1 MKSKVLTGLLS
12 VAIAFGLWLY
22 VITVERTQ
30 IEQTFYNVPVVLDGE
45 SVLEDRGLMIT
56 SNAERTVTLKLSGN
70 RSDLNKLKSS
80 DITVLVDLTRIY
92 EAGDKTLSYDISF
105 PGDVQNSAIEVVSR
119 QPDSIKLTVA
129 QWATKEIPVRIET
142 VGTPAQ
148 GFKVDEANISAS
160 PNGVDIS
167 GPKELIDQIA
177 MGKITVDMNG
187 VKESYEQRQKLT
199 LCDANGDPIDTDLS
213 KVFVDDH
220 MILVK
225 VPVLME
231 REITLK
237 FDIIPGGGLTEK
249 DVKISMGFDDENY
262 TEGPVVITVLGS
274 PAVVSQMNDVITLD
288 ERNLKEYTVGETGL
302 SYQIPIPDGVK
313 VVQGD
318 TVFVSWEI
326 TSTTY
331 TNPIRISNTQF
342 RIKEGSVP
350 VGYEVEF
357 QTLAIRVILRS
368 TNASVSELTAS
379 DIQVVVDL
387 TGITEIGK
395 RFQVPVEIVVNEKN
409 VGVVEEK
416 PYEVYAVLKPLN
428 LEG

>member
-1 MKSKVLTGLLS
+1 
-12 VAIAFGLWLY
+12 
-22 VITVERTQ
+22 
-30 IEQTFYNVPVVLDGE
+30 
-45 SVLEDRGLMIT
+45 
-56 SNAERTVTLKLSGN
+56 
-70 RSDLNKLKSS
+70 
-80 DITVLVDLTRIY
+80 
-92 EAGDKTLSYDISF
+92 
-105 PGDVQNSAIEVVSR
+105 
-119 QPDSIKLTVA
+119 
-129 QWATKEIPVRIET
+129 
-142 VGTPAQ
+142 
-148 GFKVDEANISAS
+148 
-160 PNGVDIS
+160 
-167 GPKELIDQIA
+167 
-177 MGKITVDMNG
+177 
-187 VKESYEQRQKLT
+187 
-199 LCDANGDPIDTDLS
+199 
-213 KVFVDDH
+213 

>member
-56 SNAERTVTLKLSGN
+56 SNTERTVTLKISGK
-70 RSDLNKLKSS
+70 RSVLNNLKSS

-92 EAGDKTLSYDISF
+92 EAGEKTLSYDISF

-119 QPDSIKLTVA
+119 QPDSIALTVA

-148 GFKVDEANISAS
+148 GFKVDEVNISAT
-160 PNGVDIS
+160 PKGVDIS

-187 VKESYEQRQKLT
+187 AKESYEQRQKLT
-199 LCDANGDPIDTDLS
+199 LCDEQGNPIDTDLS
-213 KVFVDDH
+213 KVFVGDH

-231 REITLK
+231 KQISLRLPV
-237 FDIIPGGGLTEK
+237 IPGGGLTEN
-249 DVKISMGFDDENY
+249 DVTLTMSFDK
-262 TEGPVVITVLGS
+262 ITVTGS
-274 PAVVSQMNDVITLD
+274 PAVVSKMADVIELEPIDLSQVT
-288 ERNLKEYTVGETGL
+288 EGFENKEYTFTL
-302 SYQIPIPDGVK
+302 PDGVRSRE
-313 VVQGD
+313 GN
-318 TVFVSWEI
+318 TVEVSLKL
-326 TSTTY
+326 
-331 TNPIRISNTQF
+331 PKRDFRLISVPKTQF
-342 RIKEGSVP
+342 EAVGLNPQYEPVYAASTLLVTLQGKSATLSRIEA
-350 VGYEVEF
+350 
-357 QTLAIRVILRS
+357 TDIRVI
-368 TNASVSELTAS
+368 
-379 DIQVVVDL
+379 VDL
-387 TGITEIGK
+387 TGANKSG
-395 RFQVPVEIVVNEKN
+395 FYPVQIVVENAQG
-409 VGVVEEK
+409 VGAIEDPDK
-416 PYEVYAVLKPLN
+416 PYEVFVELIRTGQ
-428 LEG
+428 EG